1 MTISVARRLPGRRL
15 AALTALAAVSLLAT
29 AYEPSAHGAASTPR
43 FTNPTQIT
51 NPWLPISS
59 IRSAEFAGTKDGA
72 AIRTIKTRKNATKA
86 FTVNG
91 RTVRA
96 VIVEDRAYEDGVLHE
111 IALDYFAQADDGTV
125 HYLGEDVDNYADDG
139 KTIIN
144 HDGAFLYGVDTKTLG
159 VAMPADPQPGT
170 RFVFEKVPGQGSET
184 NRVST
189 LDATVTVPAGTFS
202 GALEIEGYLS
212 PGGERET
219 KWYALGIGTI
229 DEADSEGAV
238 GLVSYKSG

>member
-1 MTISVARRLPGRRL
+1 MTSSALRWCPARSL
-15 AALTALAAVSLLAT
+15 AALTALAAVTAFAT
-29 AYEPSAHGAASTPR
+29 VYQPSAQGAVSTPR

-59 IRSAEFAGTKDGA
+59 IRSAEFAGTKDGV
-72 AIRTIKTRKNATKA
+72 AIRAIKTRKNVTKA
-86 FTVNG
+86 FTVDG

-96 VIVEDRAYEDGVLHE
+96 VIVEDRAYENGVLHE
-111 IALDYFAQADDGTV
+111 IALDYYAQADDGTV
-125 HYLGEDVDNYADDG
+125 HYFGEDVDNYADDG
-139 KTIIN
+139 TTIIN

-170 RFVFEKVPGQGSET
+170 RFTFEKVPGQGSET

-202 GALEIEGYLS
+202 GALEIDGYLS
-212 PGGERET
+212 PRGERET
-219 KWYALGIGTI
+219 KWYARGIGTI
-229 DEADSEGAV
+229 NEADGEGAV
-238 GLVSYKSG
+238 GLVSYRG